1 MEMETKTIKCQ
12 GQCAACYSENIEYDS
27 FQYEGDYGFYPYEC
41 KECGSEGREFFD
53 LVYDVTTTRICVNK
67 HTDIL

>member
-1 MEMETKTIKCQ
+1 METKTIKCQ

-27 FQYEGDYGFYPYEC
+27 FQYEGDYGYYPYEC
-41 KECGSEGREFFD
+41 QECGGEGREFFD
-53 LVYDVTTTRICVNK
+53 LVYDVTTTRISVNK

>member
-1 MEMETKTIKCQ
+1 METKTIKCQ

-27 FQYEGDYGFYPYEC
+27 FQYEGDYGYYPYEC
-41 KECGSEGREFFD
+41 QECGSEGREFFD
-53 LVYDVTTTRICVNK
+53 LVYDVTTTRISVNK

>member
-1 MEMETKTIKCQ
+1 METKTIKCQ

-27 FQYEGDYGFYPYEC
+27 FQYEGDYGYYPYEC
-41 KECGSEGREFFD
+41 QECGSEGREFFD

-67 HTDIL
+67 HTDVL